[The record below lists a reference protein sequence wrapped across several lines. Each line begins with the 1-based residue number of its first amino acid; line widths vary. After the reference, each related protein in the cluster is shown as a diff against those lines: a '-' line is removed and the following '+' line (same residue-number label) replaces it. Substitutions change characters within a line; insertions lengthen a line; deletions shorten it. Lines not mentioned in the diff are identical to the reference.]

1 MKSFNYVNIFSF
13 LTQNLLVILKIS
25 LKSNLNLIINLQ
37 FKLNFIA
44 FVYDLIIFVSIHS
57 LDLYGYS
64 HFYFFLH
71 YHYFYY
77 SLILVNFILILFI
90 VIVIFVITQ
99 LANFFLVFFTSSFN
113 VLIYFFIML
122 I

>member
-44 FVYDLIIFVSIHS
+44 LVYDLIIFVSIHA

-64 HFYFFLH
+64 HFSFSLDCRCFCYL
-71 YHYFYY
+71 
-77 SLILVNFILILFI
+77 LILVNFILILFI
-90 VIVIFVITQ
+90 VIIIFVIIQ